1 MSSSI
6 RWQSVN
12 FSSLRIEEWDG
23 EYTMFQPEAG
33 KTHFLNQMSMKIIT
47 YLSQAPASTDEICHT
62 LAVKFQL
69 TSDTTFSRNID
80 NTLHHFDALGLIKKV
95 K

>member
-6 RWQSVN
+6 RWQSVS

-33 KTHFLNQMSMKIIT
+33 KTHFLNQMSMKIIS
-47 YLSQAPASTDEICHT
+47 YLSQVPASTDEICHA
-62 LAVKFQL
+62 LAVQFQQIP
-69 TSDTTFSRNID
+69 DTTFSRNID
-80 NTLHHFDALGLIKKV
+80 KTLHHFDALGLIKKV